1 MIQNDHNVEIAKQQD
16 LIASMLGIDG
26 RNLIFNF
33 KHKNGTVRFDL
44 VTINPKHDQSFLFH
58 TTNGTDKVD
67 ALKKMLEYIEQHY
80 AQESSMT
87 IQWIKIGDDKLHT
100 SYFRAKNMYEALD
113 KFYYERDMAQYK
125 IFSISLNPVS

>member
-1 MIQNDHNVEIAKQQD
+1 MIPNDHNVEIAKQQD

-33 KHKNGTVRFDL
+33 KDKNGTVRFDL

-87 IQWIKIGDDKLHT
+87 I
-100 SYFRAKNMYEALD
+100 
-113 KFYYERDMAQYK
+113 
-125 IFSISLNPVS
+125 